1 VRKKFSDLLPEKGK
15 IFFQIKHEEWD
26 GQFVDVAGE
35 DEFCDKAV
43 IRVVVEECEDKVVFS
58 KGYTLSS
65 SISKPSA
72 NEAKE
77 LARLFPHSLFQHLKF
92 NYRVSV

>member
-43 IRVVVEECEDKVVFS
+43 IRVGVEELEVGC
-58 KGYTLSS
+58 
-65 SISKPSA
+65 ISMI
-72 NEAKE
+72 
-77 LARLFPHSLFQHLKF
+77 
-92 NYRVSV
+92 VM